1 MPARCAKAAASCI
14 IAVIVVSRQLTAAV
28 TVTMAAQ
35 VGAVVADVGAVTLE
49 WLKKHEIP
57 HDEVCFGKPW
67 GQFYIDDLA
76 VDAIQGDLR
85 KAIGFYPTNIPAGKL
100 GWPNAGPARLASTGK
115 AEVQS
120 AGGGSDVASAL
131 ACTWPF
137 MAGLALGLAVRQ

>member
-1 MPARCAKAAASCI
+1 M
-14 IAVIVVSRQLTAAV
+14 V
-28 TVTMAAQ
+28 AQ

-76 VDAIQGDLR
+76 VDAIQGDLS
-85 KAIGFYPTNIPAGKL
+85 KAIGFYPTNIPAGKPD
-100 GWPNAGPARLASTGK
+100 WPHAGPARLAATGK
-115 AEVQS
+115 PEVQS
-120 AGGGSDVASAL
+120 ADVGSDVATAL